1 MSDLA
6 SVLRGVVPEGRLET
20 VGIFSCPN
28 PPSNAACTA
37 GGADDHPARE
47 RVEDARDTDV
57 NTDVARRRVLQR
69 GSGAQRLGE

>member
-20 VGIFSCPN
+20 VGIFYCPN

-47 RVEDARDTDV
+47 RVEDTDV